1 MEKKKYVIIGLVIIV
16 IIIII
21 ALIVFFINKN
31 DKNVNNTINNSEAEN
46 VINENTENNTNEDN
60 ENLENQNVEE
70 IENMKNEISA
80 TGNTDIYYI
89 DEEYDGRKILQV
101 KPSVQFDVDLAGI
114 IKNAKPEENEI
125 EELINKSPTNNGVW
139 ISEQSRENFSNLL
152 KNNNINAFTI
162 SDDGYLQINNS
173 ENNDMANKLLNMINS
188 DKLYIINMTG
198 IAYER
203 DYISGEI
210 TEYPFEDMDPTQ
222 AIEPYQKE
230 NKIILEVTTNKM
242 QELTESEI
250 LDAVTSY

>member
-1 MEKKKYVIIGLVIIV
+1 MKNKKYIIIGLAIIV
-16 IIIII
+16 IILIV
-21 ALIVFFINKN
+21 ALIIFFSRKN
-31 DKNVNNTINNSEAEN
+31 NEDGNNMVMVSENNVT
-46 VINENTENNTNEDN
+46 NENTENNTSIVDQDTS
-60 ENLENQNVEE
+60 NQNVVE
-70 IENMKNEISA
+70 IENMKNEINA
-80 TGNTDIYYI
+80 TGNTDIYYV

-101 KPSVQFDVDLAGI
+101 KPDVQFDVDLAGI
-114 IKNAKPEENEI
+114 IKNTMPEENEI
-125 EELINKSPTNNGVW
+125 NELVGKAPTDNGIW
-139 ISEQSRENFSNLL
+139 ISEQSRERFSDLL
-152 KNNNINAFTI
+152 KNNNINDFSI

-222 AIEPYQKE
+222 AVEPYQKD

-242 QELTESEI
+242 KELTESEI
-250 LDAVTSY
+250 LDAITSY